1 MKFKKEINQQ
11 EISRQERYCQ
21 YLNDNNLEDAYVPTQ
36 GNPFNTFFFFFLVSV
51 FFSEVTY

>member
-36 GNPFNTFFFFFLVSV
+36 GNPFNTFFFFLESV
-51 FFSEVTY
+51 FFIEFT

>member
-36 GNPFNTFFFFFLVSV
+36 GNPFNTFFLVSV
-51 FFSEVTY
+51 FFSQVTFRI